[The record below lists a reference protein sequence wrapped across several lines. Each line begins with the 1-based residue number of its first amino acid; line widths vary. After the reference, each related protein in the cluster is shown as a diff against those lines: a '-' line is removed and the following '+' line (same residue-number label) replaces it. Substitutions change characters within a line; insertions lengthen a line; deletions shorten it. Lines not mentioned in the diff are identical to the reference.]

1 MNQASPQQPELVAGP
16 EYPAKIW
23 SVLVRSLAFVAP
35 AGSPPGTPGVPTESE
50 DLWQMGQMV
59 PGSDAA
65 PLVIVAM
72 YLSDD
77 DGIDV
82 FALPASGSE
91 MHKNA
96 QAVIINISS
105 NVIRQTVTVVGGEV
119 WHRMMKD
126 VREIAT
132 DQFTAALA
140 SKWTGI
146 PADRILEHLT
156 EIREEIK
163 EEEEEEDDED
173 EIETAATAAPAPPN
187 GAT

>member
-1 MNQASPQQPELVAGP
+1 MNQASQQPVLEAGP

-23 SVLVRSLAFVAP
+23 SVLVRSLAFIAP
-35 AGSPPGTPGVPTESE
+35 AGSPPGTPGTPTESE
-50 DLWQMGQMV
+50 DLWQMGQVV
-59 PGSDAA
+59 PGSDAN

-82 FALPASGSE
+82 FVLPSSGSE

-96 QAVIINISS
+96 QALIINLSS
-105 NVIRQTVTVVGGEV
+105 KVIRQTVTVVGGEV

-163 EEEEEEDDED
+163 EEEEDDED
-173 EIETAATAAPAPPN
+173 EEEPEIGTTAAAPAPPN